1 MTSLPSN
8 MPIQPRQTTVS
19 KDEKIVGWRCQ
30 ATVIFFCLFGLFT
43 FPQPASHNLLQV
55 VGSSVEEV
63 IGVVWRRNNPSSA
76 KWQFQKKNKNKKN
89 SIAFISEG
97 LRSKLDVCCWYF
109 SDSWIMFCCQ
119 TVLWL
124 CWKYPDVSFTFG
136 WVSTKIHTHKKKQ
149 LRNTA
154 DSTKSCY
161 IWFKSVSGWIFS
173 LSYWQCLDL
182 WQPFFLNDMKMGWQ
196 SKS

>member
-1 MTSLPSN
+1 MISTLVQNDNS
-8 MPIQPRQTTVS
+8 R
-19 KDEKIVGWRCQ
+19 
-30 ATVIFFCLFGLFT
+30 
-43 FPQPASHNLLQV
+43 
-55 VGSSVEEV
+55 
-63 IGVVWRRNNPSSA
+63 
-76 KWQFQKKNKNKKN
+76 KKTPT
-89 SIAFISEG
+89 AFISEG

-119 TVLWL
+119 TVLYS

-136 WVSTKIHTHKKKQ
+136 WVSTKIQKKKKYTKK

-154 DSTKSCY
+154 DGTESCY

-182 WQPFFLNDMKMGWQ
+182 WQPLFFSFFFEWHENGVAIQIVMAHILVMSLKTFAYLLNCWIKMEPCPQLRMQHGAVEEE
-196 SKS
+196 KKKKR